1 MMGYAGMLFAH
12 HAGLR
17 AIADVAV
24 LGLVCCWLT
33 GVVLM
38 PGLLRLRELQLKRR
52 LPLALML
59 DKPAEVEV

>member
-1 MMGYAGMLFAH
+1 
-12 HAGLR
+12 
-17 AIADVAV
+17 
-24 LGLVCCWLT
+24 
-33 GVVLM
+33 M